1 MCVWGERKGAGA
13 DTELTKCYVIPVCS
27 IEGLANARVAKMKMV
42 HVVAKHT
49 WNNGTRP
56 SGSLGPEQ
64 RFIINT
70 SLLPRAALIFALKA
84 NGQAASADSCAHPS
98 RVAFDVPSGPCHQR
112 PFARRRLQL
121 SPPAS
126 VGGAGVG
133 SAALYSRATNTQRG
147 AGVLSFSV
155 WWPKPANAQQV
166 RAHQPYS
173 YGECTMPESRV
184 QFRHAPRF
192 CLFGLEFSSL
202 DSSCLRMPECAPAA
216 QFNHTA
222 SENGAFNAVSA
233 HGLLCSAL
241 RHGLRHCW
249 ASVNLC
255 RARSGGRCV
264 SALLPPLIVC
274 FPLARS
280 SSARRARRRR
290 KLPS

>member
-1 MCVWGERKGAGA
+1 MPTRPVSR
-13 DTELTKCYVIPVCS
+13 LTCR
-27 IEGLANARVAKMKMV
+27 LV
-42 HVVAKHT
+42 HVISV
-49 WNNGTRP
+49 
-56 SGSLGPEQ
+56 
-64 RFIINT
+64 
-70 SLLPRAALIFALKA
+70 LL
-84 NGQAASADSCAHPS
+84 H
-98 RVAFDVPSGPCHQR
+98 DVVCNFP
-112 PFARRRLQL
+112 RRLL
-121 SPPAS
+121 WAEL
-126 VGGAGVG
+126 V
-133 SAALYSRATNTQRG
+133 SAAPRCTRVRPTRERG